1 MTKKKKKRRLRFRI
15 HLPQLQNKST
25 KDNGNTSSQ
34 PVRRKKK
41 VKRHLRKE
49 LVYVMAAVVALILV
63 ITIPRYRTNK
73 ALRDLGYDN
82 ATIKNIR
89 AQKLTDTLLD
99 NQYYSAYLAQ
109 SINDGTLNLDYLPY
123 YTSVSTD
130 RGLSNVDFLLIGRL
144 LDKGYEQDQIQNLLS
159 SLHYWEIT
167 PLLVF
172 DYQPIEQNY
181 IDDCLAH
188 EDVNSQSHFELS
200 NSYYTPYEDPIP
212 VRVTDA
218 TMLVNK
224 TYYLSDTYTPDPLVD
239 LSTWYAATGRQLQQ
253 EAADALAS
261 LCDAGRAVGVTF
273 YAASAYRDY
282 QSQSTIYNSYISSM
296 GQEAADAASARPG
309 YSEHQTGLAVDLAAS
324 NEDDHAEFKDTNAF
338 IWVSSNCYTYGW
350 ILRFPE
356 GKETITGY
364 EYEPWHYRYLGV
376 DLATKVAASG
386 MTYDEYWCLYLK
398 PWDNEAN
405 KPSDAILNALDSSSS
420 SSSAEASADASAAA
434 STAAAQ

>member
-1 MTKKKKKRRLRFRI
+1 MTKKKKKRRLRFQIR
-15 HLPQLQNKST
+15 LPQSENKKKT
-25 KDNGNTSSQ
+25 GAA
-34 PVRRKKK
+34 PVKHKKK

-49 LVYVMAAVVALILV
+49 LIYVMAAALALILV

-82 ATIKNIR
+82 ATIKSIR
-89 AQKLTDTLLD
+89 QQKLIDTLLD
-99 NQYYSAYLAQ
+99 NKYYSDYLAQ

-123 YTSVSTD
+123 YTSVSTE
-130 RGLSNVDFLLIGRL
+130 RGLSNADFLLIGRL

-159 SLHYWEIT
+159 SLQYWEIT

-200 NSYYTPYEDPIP
+200 GSYYTPYQDPIP
-212 VRVTDA
+212 VPVTDQ

-224 TYYLSDTYTPDPLVD
+224 TYYLSDSYAPDPIVD
-239 LSTWYAATGRQLQQ
+239 LSTWYAASGRQLQQ
-253 EAADALAS
+253 EAADGLAA

-273 YAASAYRDY
+273 YAASAYRTYAD
-282 QSQSTIYNSYISSM
+282 QTSIYNSYVSSM

-324 NEDDHAEFKDTNAF
+324 NEDDHPEFKDTNAF
-338 IWVSSNCYTYGW
+338 IWVSSNCYSYGW

-356 GKETITGY
+356 GKEAITGY

-376 DLATKVAASG
+376 DLATKVASSG
-386 MTYDEYWCLYLK
+386 LTYDEYWCLYLK
-398 PWDNEAN
+398 PWDNAAN
-405 KPSDAILNALDSSSS
+405 KPSDTILSAING
-420 SSSAEASADASAAA
+420 SATADAAA
-434 STAAAQ
+434 SKQPSGEPASTAPAQ